1 MKLADFWKDNNFV
14 INANTVEQFNKW
26 FEKDV
31 KNTRYST
38 DETILQK
45 CVPEYIHKNSSFDDI
60 YTVVTL
66 INSFYSTRMGADDC
80 FALSKILHE
89 NHAKIWEAINQTQP
103 NIELVQNIINTQQ
116 ELKQQDKEIKRVAF
130 SFTTKYFSILSRFY
144 DYKDSNIREADK
156 DLYPIYDSVVAK
168 VLDYYFYDKTNKK
181 SHVSSCKSK
190 YKSNKD
196 DKGYERY
203 VEIINELK
211 PTPCTYK
218 HLDNYL
224 WKMGSLVSDEIR
236 KRLPKKQKKKTT
248 KAIQDQTEAK
258 QNQTAPNE
266 PSWFALEKYN
276 ISLDEIMK
284 KIIDDKGGFNV

>member
-1 MKLADFWKDNNFV
+1 MKLTDFWKDNNFV
-14 INANTVEQFNKW
+14 INVSTVEQFNKW

-38 DETILQK
+38 DEKILE
-45 CVPEYIHKNSSFDDI
+45 EYVSKRIHENSSFEDI

-80 FALSKILHE
+80 FALSKILYC
-89 NHAKIWEAINQTQP
+89 NHTEINKAIQSREP
-103 NIELVQNIINTQQ
+103 KPGLVQNIIERQQ
-116 ELKQQDKEIKRVAF
+116 ELKQQDEKTKRVAF

-144 DYKDSNIREADK
+144 DYKDKSIQETDK

-168 VLDYYFYDKTNKK
+168 VLDYYFYVKTNKK

-203 VEIINELK
+203 VKIINDLK
-211 PTPCTYK
+211 TKPYK
-218 HLDNYL
+218 YLDNYL
-224 WKMGSLVSDEIR
+224 WKIGKLVSDKVIEKLKDKDTEKT
-236 KRLPKKQKKKTT
+236 KRAKT
-248 KAIQDQTEAK
+248 
-258 QNQTAPNE
+258 PNE
-266 PSWFALEKYN
+266 PSWFVLGKYN
-276 ISLDEIMK
+276 ISLDGLMQE
-284 KIIDDKGGFNV
+284 IIDDKGGFSV